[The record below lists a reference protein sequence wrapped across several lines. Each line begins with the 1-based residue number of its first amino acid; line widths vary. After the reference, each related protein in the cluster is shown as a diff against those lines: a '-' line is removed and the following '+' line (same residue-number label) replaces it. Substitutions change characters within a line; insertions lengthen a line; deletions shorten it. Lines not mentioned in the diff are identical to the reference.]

1 MRRCNLHHVSPTLQE
16 CGKELVISHLV
27 YMVTSLMAVGDAVA
41 SQPISSEEYDVGSER
56 GGRGSMKEE
65 SMDSQETLAA
75 LKNRSKSIRCVQ
87 PS

>member
-1 MRRCNLHHVSPTLQE
+1 
-16 CGKELVISHLV
+16 
-27 YMVTSLMAVGDAVA
+27 MAVGDAVA